1 VFCPAD
7 LQAGNTMNL
16 ETLGA
21 ASLVGLLG
29 GTHCIGMCGGIVG
42 ALTSGLSGEVRQSR
56 MHLVTAQ
63 LAYNAGRVG
72 SYGVAGL
79 LAGLLGQ
86 QATTMGLTGG
96 FPLGATL
103 AAVIMILLGL
113 YLGGWWQTL
122 RWLERLGARLWRHIE
137 PLGRRFIPVR
147 HPGQALLLGLVWGWL
162 PCGMVYSVL
171 TLALASGSWAQGGA
185 IMLAFGAGTLP
196 TLLGMGI
203 AFGTLGRWMRDPRVR
218 KAAGLLVVLM
228 GITMLLAI
236 PGKHGHHAPPR
247 GDQQGQHEHRH

>member
-1 VFCPAD
+1 
-7 LQAGNTMNL
+7 MNL

-21 ASLVGLLG
+21 AGLVGLLG

-42 ALTSGLSGEVRQSR
+42 ALTSGLSDDMRHSR
-56 MHLVTAQ
+56 SRLIAAQ
-63 LAYNAGRVG
+63 LAYNTGRIA
-72 SYGVAGL
+72 SYGMAGL

-96 FPLGATL
+96 FPVGGIL

-113 YLGGWWQTL
+113 YLGGWWQAL
-122 RWLERLGARLWRHIE
+122 QWLERAGAHVWRHIE

-147 HPGQALLLGLVWGWL
+147 HAGQALLLGLVWGWL

-171 TLALASGSWAQGGA
+171 ALALASGSGPEGGA

-196 TLLGMGI
+196 TMLVMGV
-203 AFGTLGRWMRDPRVR
+203 AFGTLGRWVRDARVR
-218 KAAGLLVVLM
+218 KAAGILVILM
-228 GITMLLAI
+228 GVAMLLAI
-236 PGKHGHHAPPR
+236 PAKHGHHAHPSTE
-247 GDQQGQHEHRH
+247 QQGPQHEHPH

>member
-1 VFCPAD
+1 
-7 LQAGNTMNL
+7 MNF

-21 ASLVGLLG
+21 AGLVGLLG

-42 ALTSGLSGEVRQSR
+42 ALTGGLTDDVRASR
-56 MHLVTAQ
+56 VRLVAAQ
-63 LAYNAGRVG
+63 LAYNTGRIV

-96 FPLGATL
+96 FPVGGII

-113 YLGGWWQTL
+113 YLGGWWQVLT
-122 RWLERLGARLWRHIE
+122 WAERQGARLWRHIE

-147 HPGQALLLGLVWGWL
+147 NPVQALLLGLVWGWL

-171 TLALASGSWAQGGA
+171 ALALASGSGPEGAA

-196 TLLGMGI
+196 TLLVVGI
-203 AFGTLGRWMRDPRVR
+203 AFGSLGRWLRDARVR
-218 KAAGLLVVLM
+218 KAAGLLVILM
-228 GITMLLAI
+228 GLAMLLAI
-236 PGKHGHHAPPR
+236 PARHGHHAHPPA
-247 GDQQGQHEHRH
+247 GPAGQHLEQHDHHEHMH